1 MTRFPMLPAA
11 QHATLRRGLAAAAA
25 VLLGVSTP
33 AWAGADDA
41 ALWAE
46 AEQQH
51 GTQHYVEALSAYE
64 RLARRGD
71 AVAAE
76 RVGEMLLLRPAV
88 HGDAAA
94 PQRARAI
101 AWLRQAADAGRPTA
115 KLLVDRLEQQR
126 AWADAQRPY
135 VPGPHGC

>member
-11 QHATLRRGLAAAAA
+11 ARAAMRRGLAAAAA
-25 VLLGVSTP
+25 ALLGASTP
-33 AWAGADDA
+33 AWAGGEDA

-46 AEQQH
+46 AGWHH
-51 GTQHYVEALSAYE
+51 GTQRYAEALSAYE

-76 RVGEMLLLRPAV
+76 RAGEMLMLRPAV
-88 HGDAAA
+88 HGDARA

-101 AWLRQAADAGRPTA
+101 AWLRLAADAGRPTA
-115 KLLVDRLEQQR
+115 RVLVDRLEQQR

>member
-1 MTRFPMLPAA
+1 MPRFPTLPSAPRSA
-11 QHATLRRGLAAAAA
+11 VRRGLAAAAA
-25 VLLGVSTP
+25 CLLGASAP
-33 AWAGADDA
+33 AWAGGDDA

-46 AEQQH
+46 AARH
-51 GTQHYVEALSAYE
+51 HAAQHYAEALSAYE

-71 AVAAE
+71 AVAAQ
-76 RVGEMLLLRPAV
+76 RAGELLLIHPTL

-94 PQRARAI
+94 RRVRAMV
-101 AWLRQAADAGRPTA
+101 WLRQAEDAGNRTA
-115 KLLVDRLEQQR
+115 KVLVDRLDHQR